1 MKKLLTSIV
10 AAGVLVSGAFVASTV
25 TGSAAEAVA
34 NDDAVTDRP
43 LDRPARPEPGAIL
56 DEVLGGLV
64 ADGTLTEQQADAVK
78 SALEAKCEDMK
89 SERGDRRPGVRRERR
104 GLLRGL
110 LADGVITADEIAALP
125 DDHPLKNGDGPLA
138 ELLEGD
144 GEITR
149 QELQAFREAHRAE
162 REQAGAANG

>member
-10 AAGVLVSGAFVASTV
+10 AAGVLVSGAFVASTL
-25 TGSAAEAVA
+25 TGTTAEAA
-34 NDDAVTDRP
+34 TDDTVTDRP
-43 LDRPARPEPGAIL
+43 LERPARPDRGAVL

-64 ADGTLTEQQADAVK
+64 ADGTLTERQADAVK
-78 SALEAKCEDMK
+78 SALEAKREEMK
-89 SERGDRRPGVRRERR
+89 GERGDRRPGVRRERR

-125 DDHPLKNGDGPLA
+125 DDHPLKNGEGPLA

-149 QELQAFREAHRAE
+149 QELKAFHERRRAE